1 MTPTPKQILEAL
13 LFASDAPVPLSTLVE
28 VLDGPGPSGVTDL
41 LTELGR
47 EYEESER
54 GVALAE
60 IAGGYQILSRRECA
74 PWIEEMLRSRRKA
87 RLSRAG
93 LETLAIVAYKQPITK
108 VEIDS
113 IRGVDSGGSLHTLL
127 ERNLVLIRGRS
138 KAVGR
143 ALLYGTTPDFLS
155 YMGINELA
163 DLPELKELGS
173 VLEERERVHGE
184 LEDEAPGGESA
195 ARSANTAESPDLF
208 RPEAADVEAPS
219 DAEAAATPEEAMS
232 PEGAA

>member
-1 MTPTPKQILEAL
+1 VTPTPKQILEAL
-13 LFASDAPVPLSTLVE
+13 LFASDAPVPLSALVE
-28 VLDGPGPSGVTDL
+28 VLDGLGPSEVSAIL
-41 LTELGR
+41 AELGR
-47 EYEESER
+47 EYEERER

-60 IAGGYQILSRRECA
+60 IAGGFQILSRRECA

-108 VEIDS
+108 VEIDG

-138 KAVGR
+138 KGVGR
-143 ALLYGTTPDFLS
+143 PLLYGTTPDFLS
-155 YMGINELA
+155 YMGINELT

-173 VLEERERVHGE
+173 VLEERERLHGE
-184 LEDEAPGGESA
+184 LEDAPPASA
-195 ARSANTAESPDLF
+195 VEGPDLF
-208 RPEAADVEAPS
+208 RPEATAEDAEPSSSVEAPV
-219 DAEAAATPEEAMS
+219 EEAMS

>member
-1 MTPTPKQILEAL
+1 MPSHQQILEAL
-13 LFASDAPVPLSTLVE
+13 LFASDAPIGLSTLVE
-28 VLDGPGPSGVTDL
+28 VLDGPDAAEVASLLRDL
-41 LTELGR
+41 ARSLDET
-47 EYEESER
+47 ER
-54 GVALAE
+54 GVMLAE
-60 IAGGYQILSRRECA
+60 IAGGYQLLSRKECA
-74 PWIEEMLRSRRKA
+74 PWIETMLRSRRKV

-93 LETLAIVAYKQPITK
+93 LETLAIVAYKQPVTK

-138 KAVGR
+138 KGVGR
-143 ALLYGTTPDFLS
+143 PLLYGTTPDFLS

-173 VLEERERVHGE
+173 VLEERERLHGE
-184 LEDEAPGGESA
+184 LEDAPP
-195 ARSANTAESPDLF
+195 ANVVEGPDLF
-208 RPEAADVEAPS
+208 QPEATAKDAEPSSIAEAPV
-219 DAEAAATPEEAMS
+219 EEAMS

>member
-1 MTPTPKQILEAL
+1 
-13 LFASDAPVPLSTLVE
+13 
-28 VLDGPGPSGVTDL
+28 
-41 LTELGR
+41 
-47 EYEESER
+47 
-54 GVALAE
+54 
-60 IAGGYQILSRRECA
+60 
-74 PWIEEMLRSRRKA
+74 MLRSRRKA

-108 VEIDS
+108 VEIDG

-138 KAVGR
+138 KGVGR
-143 ALLYGTTPDFLS
+143 PLLYGTTPDFLS
-155 YMGINELA
+155 YMGVNELA

-184 LEDEAPGGESA
+184 IEDVATEDAPRATPAPEAS
-195 ARSANTAESPDLF
+195 AESPES
-208 RPEAADVEAPS
+208 PATEAAPA
-219 DAEAAATPEEAMS
+219 EEAMS

>member
-13 LFASDAPVPLSTLVE
+13 LFASDAPVPLSALVE
-28 VLDGPGPSGVTDL
+28 VLDGLGPSEVSAIL
-41 LTELGR
+41 AELGR

-60 IAGGYQILSRRECA
+60 IAGGFQILSRRECA

-108 VEIDS
+108 VEIDG

-138 KAVGR
+138 KGVGR
-143 ALLYGTTPDFLS
+143 PLLYGTTPDFLS
-155 YMGINELA
+155 YMGINELS

-173 VLEERERVHGE
+173 VLEERERLHGE
-184 LEDEAPGGESA
+184 LEDAPPASVVEG
-195 ARSANTAESPDLF
+195 PDLF
-208 RPEAADVEAPS
+208 RPEATAKDAEPSSSAEAPV
-219 DAEAAATPEEAMS
+219 EEEMS

>member
-1 MTPTPKQILEAL
+1 MTPTPKQILEGL
-13 LFASDAPVPLSTLVE
+13 LFASDAPVPLSALVE
-28 VLDGPGPSGVTDL
+28 VLDGPEAAEVAAVL
-41 LTELGR
+41 AELGR
-47 EYEESER
+47 EYEETER

-74 PWIEEMLRSRRKA
+74 PWIEAMLRSRRKA

-108 VEIDS
+108 VEIDG

-138 KAVGR
+138 KGVGR
-143 ALLYGTTPDFLS
+143 PLLYGTTPDFLS
-155 YMGINELA
+155 YMGVNELS

-184 LEDEAPGGESA
+184 IEDATAEDAPTTPMSA
-195 ARSANTAESPDLF
+195 ASPESP
-208 RPEAADVEAPS
+208 AAEPAP
-219 DAEAAATPEEAMS
+219 AEEAMS

>member
-13 LFASDAPVPLSTLVE
+13 LFASDAPVPLSALVE
-28 VLDGPGPSGVTDL
+28 VMDGLGPSEVSAIL
-41 LTELGR
+41 AELGR

-60 IAGGYQILSRRECA
+60 IAGGFQILSRRECA

-108 VEIDS
+108 VEIDG

-138 KAVGR
+138 KGVGR
-143 ALLYGTTPDFLS
+143 PLLYGTTPDFLS

-173 VLEERERVHGE
+173 VLEERERLHGE
-184 LEDEAPGGESA
+184 LEDAPP
-195 ARSANTAESPDLF
+195 ANVVLGPDLF
-208 RPEAADVEAPS
+208 QPEATAKDAEPSSIAEAPV
-219 DAEAAATPEEAMS
+219 EEAMS

>member
-1 MTPTPKQILEAL
+1 VTPTPKQILEGL
-13 LFASDAPVPLSTLVE
+13 LFASDAPVPLSALVE
-28 VLDGPGPSGVTDL
+28 VLDGPDASEVAAIL
-41 LTELGR
+41 AELGR

-74 PWIEEMLRSRRKA
+74 PWIEAMLRSRRKA

-108 VEIDS
+108 VEIDG

-138 KAVGR
+138 KGVGR
-143 ALLYGTTPDFLS
+143 PLLYGTTPDFLS
-155 YMGINELA
+155 YMGVNELS

-184 LEDEAPGGESA
+184 IEDAATEDAPRITPASEAS
-195 ARSANTAESPDLF
+195 AESPES
-208 RPEAADVEAPS
+208 PATEAAPA
-219 DAEAAATPEEAMS
+219 EEAMS